1 MEDTLIIV
9 FHFRPLESG
18 SIQRVGIGYREMHD
32 LRIWAEDAGRRAMS
46 YEGHMVEGLSVV
58 GRRFCSCCMGG
69 NLEDLSL

>member
-9 FHFRPLESG
+9 FHFDPLESG
-18 SIQRVGIGYREMHD
+18 SIRRVGIEYREIHD
-32 LRIWAEDAGRRAMS
+32 ISIWAEDAGRRAMS
-46 YEGHMVEGLSVV
+46 HEGHMVEERSVV